1 MALPKLTTP
10 TYELELPS
18 TAKSLK
24 YRPWQ
29 VREQKVLMIAQESE
43 DVKQIEDAFAAII
56 RSCTFDKIDPY
67 KSPLFDIEY
76 IFLQLRGKS
85 VGEKLKLSLL
95 CADDGVTRVEK
106 EIDLGTVKV
115 QMDVNHDSIIKI
127 TDDIYVHMRYPQLS
141 DMSLID
147 TDGQVKLIFEM
158 IKRCIM
164 EIHDGETIHNRV
176 DISDKDLDEFIGSMS
191 QEHFQKISDF
201 FETMPKLRHEIKVT
215 NPKTKKSSKVV
226 VEGLQSFFA

>member
-18 TAKSLK
+18 TAEPLK

-56 RSCTFDKIDPY
+56 RSCTFNKIDPY

-95 CADDGVTRVEK
+95 CSDDGVTRVEK
-106 EIDLGTVKV
+106 EINLGDVKV

-141 DMSLID
+141 DMSLVGV
-147 TDGQVKLIFEM
+147 DGQVKLIFEM

-164 EIHDGETIHNRV
+164 EIHDGETIHNKV
-176 DISDKDLDEFIGSMS
+176 DISDKD
-191 QEHFQKISDF
+191 
-201 FETMPKLRHEIKVT
+201 
-215 NPKTKKSSKVV
+215 
-226 VEGLQSFFA
+226 